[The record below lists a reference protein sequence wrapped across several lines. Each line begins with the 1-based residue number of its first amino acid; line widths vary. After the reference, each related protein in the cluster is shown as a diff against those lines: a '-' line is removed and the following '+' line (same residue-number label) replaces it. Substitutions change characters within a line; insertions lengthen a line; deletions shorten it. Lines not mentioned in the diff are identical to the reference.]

1 MLLGTNNT
9 MSVRKLRL
17 RLSQFQDGEGKTRH
31 VLVVEAD
38 VGDRMESISNY
49 FLEDQAVEQA
59 RMLVNTWNANETG
72 TKSGGAVLGLVGVS

>member
-17 RLSQFQDGEGKTRH
+17 RLSQFQDGESNTRH
-31 VLVVEAD
+31 VLVIEAD

-59 RMLVNTWNANETG
+59 RMLVNTWNANET
-72 TKSGGAVLGLVGVS
+72 